1 MKRQKRR
8 KKYTRSCEQPR
19 VGEPTAPT
27 ETYKPRATEPQRSKK
42 PHAGSLQAQRRMK
55 RLSLAERNRKTA
67 ALLRK
72 WMADESGY
80 DEEVWPA
87 LEQELKDSA
96 VRFREDFE

>member
-8 KKYTRSCEQPR
+8 KKYARSCEQPR
-19 VGEPTAPT
+19 VAEPAAPA
-27 ETYKPRATEPQRSKK
+27 ETYKPRATEPQRSKE
-42 PHAGSLQAQRRMK
+42 PGADSSRAQRRMK
-55 RLSLAERNRKTA
+55 RLSLAERNRKAA

-80 DEEVWPA
+80 DEEIWPA

-96 VRFREDFE
+96 VRFRTDFE